1 MRICFNGLSDNDFEN
16 IGQYLPQ
23 LESLVIK
30 TDKSLTDK
38 TLEYICELKRLK
50 SLEIYCNQ
58 QFTDSGVKQLL
69 DNCPDINRLVLKHR
83 YGKPLNINREIMNGL
98 KKERKECRKFGSIL

>member
-30 TDKSLTDK
+30 TTEVLSDK
-38 TLEYICELKRLK
+38 TLEYISELKRLK
-50 SLEIYCNQ
+50 SLEIIFHLNFY
-58 QFTDSGVKQLL
+58 SL
-69 DNCPDINRLVLKHR
+69 IRVLNNFWITVR
-83 YGKPLNINREIMNGL
+83 TLEDLY
-98 KKERKECRKFGSIL
+98 